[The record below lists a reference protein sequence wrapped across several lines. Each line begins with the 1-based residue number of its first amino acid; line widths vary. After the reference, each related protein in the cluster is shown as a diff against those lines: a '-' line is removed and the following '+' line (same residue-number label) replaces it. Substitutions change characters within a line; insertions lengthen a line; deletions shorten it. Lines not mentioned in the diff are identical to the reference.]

1 MSKFI
6 FLAAYVLFIL
16 VIGIKSKRESSAGG
30 EDYLLGGR
38 TLGPVITSF
47 SFAATYISGVCI
59 VNAGMIGWK
68 WGIGAIYNALGN
80 VLLSIMFMWLILGR
94 RSRTMSEKLGVQT
107 LPDFLRVRYNSDF
120 FKVAGSI
127 IIFIFMVPYT
137 ATVFSSLSYLFES
150 VFGLPYT
157 LSLLAMAALGAF
169 YLAIGGYKAAAKI
182 DVAQGA
188 IMLIGGLVIVYFT
201 LKSDVV
207 GGLSEGIARLS
218 RIVTP
223 EEGAIGQ
230 NLVSLNLGG
239 SWTLLAGLIPFV
251 LMTSFAP
258 NGLPQLVS
266 KFFAIKDAKQVKIG
280 GIVCSVLGLLIITS
294 VHVPG
299 FFVRLF
305 YPDQA
310 AVDAAGGFNVLV
322 PQILVNIMPDFFLS
336 IILLLVLS
344 ASMSTL
350 AGLVLTSSAAL
361 GMDFIKGY
369 LKKDM
374 KDEKVTLLMR
384 VLTIVFVVL
393 AVSLALMNL
402 GAVSRLQSLAWGAMS
417 GFFLTPYMYGI
428 LWKRTTKVGAMAGG
442 IVGVACAVILPLAF
456 KMSTINA
463 CFYALLVPIAVVP
476 LVSLVTPKPSEKF
489 LDFAYSTDMSVIGY
503 DHAAEVPETQE
514 TAGK

>member
-361 GMDFIKGY
+361 GMDFIKG
-369 LKKDM
+369 
-374 KDEKVTLLMR
+374 
-384 VLTIVFVVL
+384 
-393 AVSLALMNL
+393 
-402 GAVSRLQSLAWGAMS
+402 
-417 GFFLTPYMYGI
+417 
-428 LWKRTTKVGAMAGG
+428 
-442 IVGVACAVILPLAF
+442 
-456 KMSTINA
+456 
-463 CFYALLVPIAVVP
+463 
-476 LVSLVTPKPSEKF
+476 
-489 LDFAYSTDMSVIGY
+489 
-503 DHAAEVPETQE
+503 
-514 TAGK
+514 